1 LLKMV
6 LLRVGYVPVKI
17 ARLTAGVGK
26 EVPFPFLQ
34 H

>member
-1 LLKMV
+1 MV